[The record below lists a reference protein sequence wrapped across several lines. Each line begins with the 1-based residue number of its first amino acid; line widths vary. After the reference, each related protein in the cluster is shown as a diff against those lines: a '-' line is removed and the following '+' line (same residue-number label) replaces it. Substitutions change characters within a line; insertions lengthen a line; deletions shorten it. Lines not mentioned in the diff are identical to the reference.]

1 MNEPSLIPD
10 AYVKEHKEIRRTI
23 FGVLLF
29 VVVMSGVVAAFLVTN
44 KQWDSVHE
52 RQVEVALRFEEVAT
66 KITHMEELRGNRDVL
81 VERAE
86 LASALVSRLPKS
98 ILLDGLV
105 TRMPPRVSWSS
116 LVLASKEIAEPVA
129 RADASN
135 DRLKPRGPKA
145 VPVRTR
151 GPKGAKAGENERP
164 RPKRYETTVTLTGLA
179 PDEVDVSMYVAA
191 LQGFAM
197 IKSVMPDST
206 ELVEIDD
213 VPMRR
218 FTITMKLDS
227 STPLRDY
234 TEIAKTD
241 NEDSATTPLR
251 VTAKSDEGMVD

>member
-10 AYVKEHKEIRRTI
+10 AYVKERKEIRRTI

-29 VVVMSGVVAAFLVTN
+29 MVVMSGVVAAFLVTN

-52 RQVEVALRFEEVAT
+52 RQMDVARRFEEVAG
-66 KITHMEELRGNRDVL
+66 KITRMEELRGNRDAL

-116 LVLASKEIAEPVA
+116 LVLASKEIVEPIERV
-129 RADASN
+129 DASK
-135 DRLKPRGPKA
+135 DRLKPRGPRA

-151 GPKGAKAGENERP
+151 GASARKSADEDPP
-164 RPKRYETTVTLTGLA
+164 RPKRYQTTVTLTGLA
-179 PDEVDVSMYVAA
+179 PDEVDVSLYVAA
-191 LQGFAM
+191 LQGFSM
-197 IKSVMPDST
+197 IDSVMPDST
-206 ELVEIDD
+206 EIVEVDD
-213 VPMRR
+213 LEMRR

-227 STPLRDY
+227 NAPLQDHTRLAG
-234 TEIAKTD
+234 E
-241 NEDSATTPLR
+241 NEVLFDAGF
-251 VTAKSDEGMVD
+251 VHVNAQSDEGVVD